1 MLGYAAAKIA
11 DDQIRMPIVEN
22 LWEEHGEGDI
32 TRSHRQLYINFL
44 RSLNLSEQQIETS
57 APSTATAAGTPKPSS
72 RPNIY
77 DRPLNKTRTA
87 EVSASAFAFLF
98 SETVQYMQKRVSGI
112 NDLERRYVQTITLT
126 CFISG

>member
-1 MLGYAAAKIA
+1 MSALPPSRFSVLSSSSA
-11 DDQIRMPIVEN
+11 DHLSPTSSY
-22 LWEEHGEGDI
+22 
-32 TRSHRQLYINFL
+32 TRF
-44 RSLNLSEQQIETS
+44 SLPS
-57 APSTATAAGTPKPSS
+57 APSTATAAAGSQKPSS

-126 CFISG
+126 RIISG